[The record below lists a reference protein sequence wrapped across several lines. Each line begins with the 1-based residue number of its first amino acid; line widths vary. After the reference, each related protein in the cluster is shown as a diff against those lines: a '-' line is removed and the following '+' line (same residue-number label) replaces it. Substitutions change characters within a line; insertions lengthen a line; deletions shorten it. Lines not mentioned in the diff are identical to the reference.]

1 MRILLIEDDKMI
13 GESLVH
19 ALKNSGY
26 AVDWARDG
34 DMGEESLK
42 TATYNLVLLDL
53 GLPKQNGL
61 EVLKKLREA
70 RNKTPVLILTA
81 RDRVA
86 DRVQGLDLGAD
97 DYLIKPFA
105 LEEVE
110 ARMRVLLRRNS
121 GNAESVLRSGDVT
134 LNTMTKELNYKGKTS
149 ILSARE
155 YALMFALMEL
165 PGKVLSRAELEDRL
179 YGWNEE
185 VSSNAVEVQIHNLR
199 KKMGTGLIH
208 NIRGIGYMVAKGAAA

>member
-1 MRILLIEDDKMI
+1 MRILLVEDDKMI
-13 GESLVH
+13 GESLMH
-19 ALKNSGY
+19 ALRNSGY

-34 DMGEESLK
+34 DIGEESLQ
-42 TATYNLVLLDL
+42 TASYNLVLLDL
-53 GLPKQNGL
+53 GLPKRSGL
-61 EVLKKLREA
+61 EVLKNMRQA

-86 DRVQGLDLGAD
+86 DRVIGLDLGAD

-110 ARMRVLLRRNS
+110 ARIRVLLRRNA
-121 GNAESVLRSGDVT
+121 GNAEPVLRAGEAT
-134 LNTMTKELNYKGKTS
+134 LNTMTKELNYQGKTS

-185 VSSNAVEVQIHNLR
+185 VSSNAVEVQIHNIR
-199 KKMGTGLIH
+199 KKMGPDLIH
-208 NIRGIGYMVAKGAAA
+208 NIRGIGYTVAKGTQ